1 MESHK
6 HYVLFVTHAYSKFL
20 FAPARRRKLFQN
32 VVYILKQC
40 WVINP
45 GLNHIVVGVKQSK
58 LFAKGAAHLKINTPV
73 ENWIK
78 FMSTY
83 L

>member
-6 HYVLFVTHAYSKFL
+6 HYILFVTHAYSKFL
-20 FAPARRRKLFQN
+20 FAPARRRKH
-32 VVYILKQC
+32 YILKC
-40 WVINP
+40 WVMNP
-45 GLNHIVVGVKQSK
+45 GLNHIVAGVKQSK
-58 LFAKGAAHLKINTPV
+58 LFAKGPAHLKINTPV